1 MTTRQSTLDRLR
13 TIKPLWWQL
22 GLLLLAI
29 LLPLPLGDYYRSV
42 LWRTGLYVML
52 GLSLNIIVGYAG
64 LFQLGHAAFYAIGA
78 YTTGLLNLHFGVPIL
93 WTLPISVVVAGLFGF
108 AITRP
113 IIHLRGDYLC
123 IVTIAFGEVVRLALV
138 NNIFG
143 ITGGANG
150 LSGIDR
156 PSIFGFELRSPI
168 SHYYLMLI
176 FLVITIVGIQRLQ
189 DSRLGRAWMYV
200 REDQVAA
207 EAMGIDTT
215 RVKLLAFVIGSAWAG
230 LMGSLYAGK
239 ITVISPDLAKFL
251 ESVVMFCIV
260 VLGGTGSIPGAFV
273 GTLGM
278 VTLPE
283 LSRPLKAWRD
293 AWLGLAMVV
302 MMILRPEGLWP
313 SRRIRLE
320 LESEREE
327 AATSAVTS
335 GGA

>member
-1 MTTRQSTLDRLR
+1 MAALASTVARVR
-13 TIKPLWWQL
+13 KVKALWWHT
-22 GLLLLAI
+22 GLLVLAI
-29 LLPLPLGDYYRSV
+29 LLPLPLSDYYRSV
-42 LWRTGLYVML
+42 AWRTGLYVML

-64 LFQLGHAAFYAIGA
+64 MFQLGHAAFYAVGA
-78 YTTGLLNLHFGVPIL
+78 YTAGLLNLHFGVPMLATIPL
-93 WTLPISVVVAGLFGF
+93 SALAAAAFGYLL
-108 AITRP
+108 TRP
-113 IIHLRGDYLC
+113 ILHLRGDYLC

-156 PSIFGFELRSPI
+156 PALLGLELRDPI
-168 SHYYLMLI
+168 YHYYLMLI
-176 FLVITIVGIQRLQ
+176 FLVITIVGVRRLEN
-189 DSRLGRAWMYV
+189 SRLGRAWTYV
-200 REDQVAA
+200 REDQMAA

-215 RVKLLAFVIGSAWAG
+215 QAKLLAFVIGSAWAG
-230 LMGSLYAGK
+230 LAGSLYAGK
-239 ITVISPDLAKFL
+239 ITVISPDLSKFL

-260 VLGGTGSIPGAFV
+260 VLGGAGSTPGVFV

-302 MMILRPEGLWP
+302 MMIARPEGLWP

-320 LESEREE
+320 LETEKEE
-327 AATSAVTS
+327 IAPSPAIAS
-335 GGA
+335 

>member
-1 MTTRQSTLDRLR
+1 
-13 TIKPLWWQL
+13 LWWQL
-22 GLLLLAI
+22 GLLVAAI
-29 LLPLPLGDYYRSV
+29 LLPLPLSDYYRSV

-78 YTTGLLNLHFGVPIL
+78 YTTGLLNLYFGIPIL
-93 WTLPISVVVAGLFGF
+93 WTLPLSVLVAGLFGF
-108 AITRP
+108 LITRP

-156 PSIFGFELRSPI
+156 PSIFGFELRTPI

-176 FLVITIVGIQRLQ
+176 FLVITIIGIQRLQ
-189 DSRLGRAWMYV
+189 NSRLGRAWMYV

-215 RVKLLAFVIGSAWAG
+215 RVKLLAFVIGSSWAG

-327 AATSAVTS
+327 AAASAAPS
-335 GGA
+335 RGA

>member
-1 MTTRQSTLDRLR
+1 MTRFQSTLDRLR

-22 GLLLLAI
+22 GLVAVAI
-29 LLPLPLGDYYRSV
+29 VLPLPLGDYYRSV

-52 GLSLNIIVGYAG
+52 GLSLNIVVGYAG

-78 YTTGLLNLHFGVPIL
+78 YTTALLNLHFDVPIL
-93 WTLPISVVVAGLFGF
+93 WTMPISILVAGVFGYVL
-108 AITRP
+108 TRP

-143 ITGGANG
+143 LTGGANG
-150 LSGIDR
+150 LSSIDR
-156 PSIFGFELRSPI
+156 PSIFGFELRAPI
-168 SHYYLMLI
+168 YHYYLMLI

-189 DSRLGRAWMYV
+189 NSRLGRAWMYV

-239 ITVISPDLAKFL
+239 ITVISPELAKFL

-320 LESEREE
+320 LESEKEE
-327 AATSAVTS
+327 AAASAVTS

>member
-1 MTTRQSTLDRLR
+1 MTTRRSTLDRLR

-22 GLLLLAI
+22 GLVIVAI
-29 LLPLPLGDYYRSV
+29 LLPLPLSDYYRSV

-78 YTTGLLNLHFGVPIL
+78 YTTGLLNLYFGIPIL
-93 WTLPISVVVAGLFGF
+93 WTIPLSLVVAGLFGF
-108 AITRP
+108 LLTRP

-156 PSIFGFELRSPI
+156 PSIFGFELRTPI
-168 SHYYLMLI
+168 SQYYLMLV
-176 FLVITIVGIQRLQ
+176 FLVITIVGSQRLQ

-200 REDQVAA
+200 REDQDAA

-251 ESVVMFCIV
+251 ESVIMFCIV

-313 SRRIRLE
+313 SRHIRLE

-327 AATSAVTS
+327 AAASAAPS